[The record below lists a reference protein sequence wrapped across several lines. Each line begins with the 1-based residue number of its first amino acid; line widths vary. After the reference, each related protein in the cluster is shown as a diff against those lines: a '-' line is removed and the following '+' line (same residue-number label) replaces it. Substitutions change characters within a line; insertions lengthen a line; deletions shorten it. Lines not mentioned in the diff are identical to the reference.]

1 MGTFAHI
8 TIEHFDELL
17 YNNKAQY
24 EKEVHSM
31 YRVVSDFTSE
41 WANASHGTQAVLDAL
56 TDDTLNKAIVEGHS
70 TLGWLGWHLATCPMF
85 FIGKA
90 AGIALTPVGN
100 PAEVPTSAK
109 TIADAYKAISAEI
122 TEKVAALSDEDLL
135 EELPFIKG
143 PTPRGAILR
152 MFIDHQTHHRG
163 QMTVLL
169 RQAGLAV
176 PPVMGPT
183 KEMQQ

>member
-1 MGTFAHI
+1 
-8 TIEHFDELL
+8 
-17 YNNKAQY
+17 
-24 EKEVHSM
+24 M

-41 WANASHGTQAVLDAL
+41 WAHASNGTQAVLDVL
-56 TDDTLNKAIVEGHS
+56 TDETLNQAIEEGHN

-90 AGIALTPVGN
+90 AGIALTPNGN
-100 PAEVPTSAK
+100 PQEVPTSAK
-109 TIADAYKAISAEI
+109 TIADAYKAIAAEI
-122 TEKVAALSDEDLL
+122 SEKVAALSDEDLL
-135 EELPFIKG
+135 EELPFIQG

-169 RQAGLAV
+169 RQAGLEV

-183 KEMQQ
+183 KEMQK